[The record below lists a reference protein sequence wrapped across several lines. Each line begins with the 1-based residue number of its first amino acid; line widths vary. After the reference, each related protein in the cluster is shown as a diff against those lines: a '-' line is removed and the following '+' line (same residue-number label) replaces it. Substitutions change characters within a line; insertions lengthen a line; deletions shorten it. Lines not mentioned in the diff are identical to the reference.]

1 MLYWAEG
8 SKDRNQLCFANSDVN
23 MVKAFVSFLRECLE
37 VPDEDFT
44 IRLNVYLGNGLSIE
58 AIEDHWLRALSLPR
72 SCLRGHQINHFPT
85 SSSGKRVNRLP
96 YGVCAL
102 RVNKST
108 WIVQHIFGAIQE
120 YAGFEEPR
128 WLG

>member
-8 SKDRNQLCFANSDVN
+8 SKSKNQMEFAKSDAN
-23 MVKAFVSFLRECLE
+23 MVRVFAEFLRTSFQ
-37 VPDEDFT
+37 VPDEDFKV
-44 IRLNVYLGNGLSIE
+44 RLNIYLGNGHSLAE
-58 AIEDHWLRALSLPR
+58 IEDHWLVTLTLPR

-85 SSSGKRVNRLP
+85 SSSGKKKSLP
-96 YGVCAL
+96 FGVCTL
-102 RVNKST
+102 RVKRST

-120 YAGFEEPR
+120 YGGFEEPK